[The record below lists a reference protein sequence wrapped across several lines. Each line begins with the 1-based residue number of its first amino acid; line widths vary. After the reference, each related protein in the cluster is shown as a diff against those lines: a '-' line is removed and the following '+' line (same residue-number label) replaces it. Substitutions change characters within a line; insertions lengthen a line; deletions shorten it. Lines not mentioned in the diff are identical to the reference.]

1 MPEHLQPRSK
11 DSVTLSE
18 ATVRLAEKLAERF
31 GVTVQE
37 LIEALLLECA
47 GEHPP
52 KATPPPQARGASRV
66 IDLDQA
72 RQRRTLRTGRII

>member
-1 MPEHLQPRSK
+1 MPEESQPHAK
-11 DSVTLSE
+11 DSLALSE
-18 ATVRLAEKLAERF
+18 ATVRLAEKLAARF

-37 LIEALLLECA
+37 LVEALLLECV

-52 KATPPPQARGASRV
+52 KATPPPQSRGASRV

-72 RQRRTLRTGRII
+72 CEQRARRS